1 MRNCPLLRPGR
12 TMLSASRRIC
22 IAIALLVGAPLA
34 SADELPVIPPDK
46 FVYCTVCHGVQ
57 LKGNHVIEAP
67 RLSGMQAWNVEQ
79 QLLAFKRGWRGTHA
93 EDLVGMEM
101 QPMAAI
107 LSDKE
112 IKEAAR
118 YVSATTSEPPPVTI
132 NGDVQ
137 RGAALYATCRACHA
151 DDGSGVEALGA
162 PDLTGLNDWYLV
174 RQTRNFRD
182 GTRGSHKDDIRGAQ
196 MRAAAQV
203 LADDTAIQDV
213 VAYINSLQSK

>member
-1 MRNCPLLRPGR
+1 
-12 TMLSASRRIC
+12 MLSASRLVLVTV
-22 IAIALLVGAPLA
+22 ALLVGAPMA
-34 SADELPVIPPDK
+34 GANEAPVIPPDK

-67 RLSGMQAWNVEQ
+67 RLSGMQAWTVEQ

-93 EDLVGMEM
+93 DDLVGMEM

-107 LSDKE
+107 LSDRE
-112 IKEAAR
+112 IEEAAR
-118 YVSATTSEPPPVTI
+118 YVSATTSEPPPVTVK
-132 NGDVQ
+132 GDAK
-137 RGAALYATCRACHA
+137 RGQVLYATCQACHA
-151 DDGSGVEALGA
+151 DDGNGVEALGA
-162 PDLTGLNDWYLV
+162 PALTGLNDWYLV

-182 GTRGSHKDDIRGAQ
+182 GTRGNHKDDIRGAQ

-203 LADDTAIQDV
+203 LADDDAIWDV

>member
-1 MRNCPLLRPGR
+1 
-12 TMLSASRRIC
+12 MLSTNRLVL
-22 IAIALLVGAPLA
+22 IAIALLVAASIA
-34 SADELPVIPPDK
+34 SADETPVIPPDK

-57 LKGNHVIEAP
+57 LKGNHVIQAP
-67 RLSGMQAWNVEQ
+67 RLSGMQAWNIEH

-93 EDLVGMEM
+93 DDLVGMEM

-112 IKEAAR
+112 IKEAAH
-118 YVSATTSEPPPVTI
+118 YVSATVSEPPPVTI
-132 NGDVQ
+132 DGDAQ
-137 RGAALYATCRACHA
+137 RGQALYATCQACHGA
-151 DDGSGVEALGA
+151 DGNGVEVLGA
-162 PDLTGLNDWYLV
+162 PALTGLNDWYLV

-203 LADDTAIQDV
+203 LADDDAIKDV
-213 VAYINSLQSK
+213 VAYINSLQNK